1 MSSEAFEGR
10 NQQYFQEDIRGE
22 LGRGGVS
29 PEIASFISTTLSST
43 FLDVRNQ
50 LGITVP
56 IVAKPS
62 DIITH
67 AGIISSLD
75 PQSVTY
81 AVFAPSLDQE
91 GKLVRGDLV
100 LMRPALVAYGR
111 VLDHHRNGKV
121 TPWELIASVAH
132 ELRHS
137 FQWQTNPR
145 EQEIDGH
152 LPYHARASEY
162 DAIHFSYDYLRH
174 QKVQGTVDYIERHF
188 VLQGLRNDMKDI
200 RKEKTKL
207 GLK

>member
-1 MSSEAFEGR
+1 M
-10 NQQYFQEDIRGE
+10 I
-22 LGRGGVS
+22 RGGVS
-29 PEIASFISTTLSST
+29 PETVSFISTTLSST

-56 IVAKPS
+56 IVAKVS
-62 DIITH
+62 DIIAH

-81 AVFAPSLDQE
+81 AFFAPSLDQE
-91 GKLVRGDLV
+91 GKLIRGDLV
-100 LMRPALVAYGR
+100 LMRPALVVYDR

-132 ELRHS
+132 ELRHG
-137 FQWQTNPR
+137 FQWQNNPR
-145 EQEIDGH
+145 EQENDGH

-174 QKVQGTVDYIERHF
+174 QKVRGTVDYIERHF

-200 RKEKTKL
+200 RKERANL